1 MDATDRKILDHVQRR
16 GRDTYAEIGE
26 TAGLSVSAV
35 NERLRKLEA
44 RGIIRAWRAEV
55 DAAAMGRPVLA
66 FVQVELAGAKEDT
79 AFRKAIK
86 RLPEVLECHA
96 VTGAASY
103 LLKLRAGSLAEVE
116 ALVAET
122 LRPMA
127 GVARVESWLAT
138 STVKETGMIPP
149 GSA

>member
-55 DAAAMGRPVLA
+55 DPSAMGRPVLA
-66 FVQVELAGAKEDT
+66 FVMVEVAGVKEDA
-79 AFRKAIK
+79 AFRKAIR
-86 RLPEVLECHA
+86 RLAEVLECHA
-96 VTGAASY
+96 VTGEWSYMLKVRLAALEDLESFI
-103 LLKLRAGSLAEVE
+103 ASQ
-116 ALVAET
+116 

-127 GVARVESWLAT
+127 GVERAESWLAT
-138 STVKETGMIPP
+138 SSIKETSVVPP
-149 GSA
+149 GG

>member
-1 MDATDRKILDHVQRR
+1 MDATDRKILDHIQRR

-44 RGIIRAWRAEV
+44 RGIIRAWRA
-55 DAAAMGRPVLA
+55 DIDPAALGRPVLA
-66 FVQVELAGAKEDT
+66 FIQVEVAGVKEDA
-79 AFRKAIK
+79 AFRKAIR

-96 VTGAASY
+96 TSGGFSY
-103 LLKLRAGSLAEVE
+103 LLKLRTAGLEEIE
-116 ALVAET
+116 AFVTGT

-127 GVARVESWLAT
+127 GVARVETQLAT
-138 STVKETGMIPP
+138 SSVKETTVVPP
-149 GSA
+149 AT

>member
-55 DAAAMGRPVLA
+55 DASAMGRPVLA
-66 FVQVELAGAKEDT
+66 LVMVEVVGVKEDA
-79 AFRKAIK
+79 AFRKAI
-86 RLPEVLECHA
+86 RRVPDVLECHA
-96 VTGAASY
+96 VTGEWSYVLKVRLAALEDLESFV
-103 LLKLRAGSLAEVE
+103 AGQ
-116 ALVAET
+116 

-127 GVARVESWLAT
+127 GVARVESWVAT
-138 STVKETGMIPP
+138 SSVKETSVVPAG
-149 GSA
+149 G

>member
-55 DAAAMGRPVLA
+55 DPASLGRPVLA
-66 FVQVELAGAKEDT
+66 FVMVELAGTKEDA
-79 AFRKAIK
+79 AFRKAI
-86 RLPEVLECHA
+86 RRAPEVLECHA
-96 VTGAASY
+96 VTGAWSY
-103 LLKLRAGSLAEVE
+103 LLKLRLAALEDVE
-116 ALVAET
+116 AFIAGQ

-127 GVARVESWLAT
+127 GVARAESWVAT
-138 STVKETGMIPP
+138 SSVKETPVVPP
-149 GSA
+149 AE

>member
-44 RGIIRAWRAEV
+44 RGVIRAWRADV
-55 DAAAMGRPVLA
+55 DPAALGRPVLA
-66 FVQVELAGAKEDT
+66 FVQVEVAGAKEDA

-96 VTGAASY
+96 VTGACSY

-116 ALVAET
+116 AFVAET

-127 GVARVESWLAT
+127 GMTRVESRLAT
-138 STVKETGMIPP
+138 STVKETAVVPP
-149 GSA
+149 GGA

>member
-55 DAAAMGRPVLA
+55 DPAALGRPVLA
-66 FVQVELAGAKEDT
+66 FVMVAIAGTKEDA
-79 AFRKAIK
+79 AFRKAIR

-96 VTGAASY
+96 VTGAWSY
-103 LLKLRAGSLAEVE
+103 LLKLRLAALDEVE
-116 ALVAET
+116 AFIAGQ

-127 GVARVESWLAT
+127 GVARAESWLAT
-138 STVKETGMIPP
+138 SSVKETPVVPP
-149 GSA
+149 RG

>member
-66 FVQVELAGAKEDT
+66 FVRLELAGTKEDA
-79 AFRKAIK
+79 AFRKAIR

-96 VTGAASY
+96 VSGGFSY
-103 LLKLRAGSLAEVE
+103 LLKLRLAVLAELE
-116 ALVAET
+116 AFVAGQ
-122 LRPMA
+122 LRPLA
-127 GVARVESWLAT
+127 GIGRVESWLAT
-138 STVKETGMIPP
+138 SSVKESPVVPP
-149 GSA
+149 GA

>member
-35 NERLRKLEA
+35 NERLRKLES

-55 DAAAMGRPVLA
+55 DAAALGRPVLA
-66 FVQVELAGAKEDT
+66 FVMVAVSGAKEDA
-79 AFRKAIK
+79 AFRKAI
-86 RLPEVLECHA
+86 RRTPEVLECHA
-96 VTGAASY
+96 VTGGWSY
-103 LLKLRAGSLAEVE
+103 LLKLRLSALAEIE
-116 ALVAET
+116 AFVAGQ

-127 GVARVESWLAT
+127 GIIRAESWLAT
-138 STVKETGMIPP
+138 SSVKETLVVPP
-149 GSA
+149 AA

>member
-55 DAAAMGRPVLA
+55 DPSAMGRPVLA
-66 FVQVELAGAKEDT
+66 FVMVEVAGVKEDA
-79 AFRKAIK
+79 AFRKAIR
-86 RLPEVLECHA
+86 RLSEVLECHA
-96 VTGAASY
+96 VTGEWSYMLKVRLAALEDLESFI
-103 LLKLRAGSLAEVE
+103 SSQ
-116 ALVAET
+116 

-127 GVARVESWLAT
+127 GVARAETWLAT
-138 STVKETGMIPP
+138 SSIKETSVVPP
-149 GSA
+149 GG

>member
-55 DAAAMGRPVLA
+55 DPSAMGRPVLA
-66 FVQVELAGAKEDT
+66 FVLVDVAGAKEDN
-79 AFRKAIK
+79 AFRKAIR

-96 VTGAASY
+96 ITGGWSY
-103 LLKLRAGSLAEVE
+103 MLKLRLAALEEVE
-116 ALVAET
+116 AFVT
-122 LRPMA
+122 GQLRPMA
-127 GVARVESWLAT
+127 GVARAESWLAT
-138 STVKETGMIPP
+138 SSVKETSVVPP
-149 GSA
+149 GG